1 MSAASSVARP
11 RTATTR
17 GAMSGTA
24 DFSEAGELQMLAL
37 PGMPQIEWLRRWD
50 VESGAEFFQRVK
62 PELDEAPTTWELPRL
77 TNSGE
82 WVPVWDTEACSIAY
96 IHSATKEA
104 RCAAPGARPGYTAC
118 DLTDP
123 SAEAGASPCAPLQ
136 LGSEQEREQQPQ
148 ITRAHPRDVLLEVW
162 DDNEGVPYFVNAATG
177 RSQWDEP
184 GWQGAIVVEG
194 VSGEDSRWLA
204 AIIEAASRGETQD
217 QQVGGGAAGR
227 YGRESLY
234 SSGHDPSPGLAP
246 EGDLFPPRSSY
257 SHSSTRAA
265 SDHAFR
271 EVRVGYRN
279 FSHSAR
285 DGASALPSWGSR
297 Q

>member
-1 MSAASSVARP
+1 
-11 RTATTR
+11 
-17 GAMSGTA
+17 MSGTA
-24 DFSEAGELQMLAL
+24 DFSEAGELHALSL

-50 VESGAEFFQRVK
+50 ADSGAEFFQRVK
-62 PELDEAPTTWELPRL
+62 PEPDEESTVWELPRL

-104 RCAAPGARPGYTAC
+104 RCAAPGARPGCTAC
-118 DLTDP
+118 EVP
-123 SAEAGASPCAPLQ
+123 SAGSSGSPRQ
-136 LGSEQEREQQPQ
+136 LGPDPEQTPERPPQ

-184 GWQGAIVVEG
+184 AWEGAIVVEG

-204 AIIEAASRGETQD
+204 TIIEAASRAEAQD
-217 QQVGGGAAGR
+217 QEAGAPGGR

-246 EGDLFPPRSSY
+246 EGELFPSRSSY
-257 SHSSTRAA
+257 SLSSARAA
-265 SDHAFR
+265 SDHTFP
-271 EVRVGYRN
+271 EVRVGHRN
-279 FSHSAR
+279 LSNSAR
-285 DGASALPSWGSR
+285 GGASGLPVWGGSR
-297 Q
+297 

>member
-1 MSAASSVARP
+1 
-11 RTATTR
+11 
-17 GAMSGTA
+17 MSGTA
-24 DFSEAGELQMLAL
+24 DFSEAGELQALGL

-62 PELDEAPTTWELPRL
+62 PEPDEEPTAWELPRL

-82 WVPVWDTEACSIAY
+82 WVPVWDTEACSVAY

-104 RCAAPGARPGYTAC
+104 RCAAPGARPGCTAC
-118 DLTDP
+118 ELPTP
-123 SAEAGASPCAPLQ
+123 SAGGGGSSGSPRLLVSEPEQAPEAS
-136 LGSEQEREQQPQ
+136 PQ

-162 DDNEGVPYFVNAATG
+162 DDNEGVPYFVNAASG

-184 GWQGAIVVEG
+184 GWAGAIVVEG

-204 AIIEAASRGETQD
+204 AIIEAASRAEAQG
-217 QQVGGGAAGR
+217 QQAGAPSGH

-234 SSGHDPSPGLAP
+234 SGGHDPSPGLAP
-246 EGDLFPPRSSY
+246 EGELFPPRSSY
-257 SHSSTRAA
+257 SLSSTRAA
-265 SDHAFR
+265 SDHAFP
-271 EVRVGYRN
+271 EVRVGHRN